1 MKVIRPAN
9 LERLNSLE
17 VRFLDGGEA
26 HLDPSWQV
34 ADRQPPYSRLYYLYE
49 GTLLL
54 EWQGGTLRMEAGGLY
69 LLPAG
74 LSFSAT
80 CAHSARKFYFHL
92 QLLRPDGYDAA
103 AELPRPARLP
113 LNPQRTEQLRRW
125 INADSLQA
133 ALALKNMLTEDLLA
147 FFTAEQVGEGE
158 LSRHSPMVLAA
169 MQLIRRRLSAQLSVR
184 EVAERL
190 YVSERTLTKAFR
202 RELGQTPG
210 RYIDEMLFME
220 ACRRLLLTD
229 RPIGEISEQLGFC
242 DQFYFSRR
250 FRARS
255 GKSPSAYRREGALT
269 D

>member
-1 MKVIRPAN
+1 MKVIRHAN
-9 LERLNSLE
+9 IERLNSLE

-34 ADRQPPYSRLYYLYE
+34 KDQQPPYSRLYYIYE
-49 GTLLL
+49 GALQL
-54 EWQGGTLRMEAGGLY
+54 EWQGGTLRMEAGRLY

-74 LSFSAT
+74 LSFT
-80 CAHSARKFYFHL
+80 AHCEHTASKLYFHL
-92 QLLRPDGYDAA
+92 QLLKPDGYDAA
-103 AELPRPARLP
+103 AELNAPAWLKPEPERMGRIREVLGDESV
-113 LNPQRTEQLRRW
+113 R
-125 INADSLQA
+125 A
-133 ALALKNMLTEDLLA
+133 ALTLKSMLTEDLLA
-147 FFTAEQVGEGE
+147 FFKNERVGENE
-158 LSRHSPMVLAA
+158 LSHHSPMVLAA
-169 MQLIRRRLSAQLSVR
+169 IQLIRRHLSAQLSVR

-190 YVSERTLTKAFR
+190 YLSERALTTAFR

-220 ACRRLLLTD
+220 ACRLLLTS
-229 RPIGEISEQLGFC
+229 RPIGEISEQLGYC

-269 D
+269 F